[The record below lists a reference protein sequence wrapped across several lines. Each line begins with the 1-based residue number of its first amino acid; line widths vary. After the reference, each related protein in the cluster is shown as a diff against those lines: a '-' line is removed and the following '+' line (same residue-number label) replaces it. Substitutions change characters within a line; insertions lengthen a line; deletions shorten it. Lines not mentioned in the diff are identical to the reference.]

1 MKRYMNLIRA
11 LYFIELLR
19 LAKKR
24 LTWSEISSRLGES
37 PAALSRYMHGHVV
50 PSGNKMERL
59 IGDLESVIDFEREV
73 LERVRY
79 DNRSGFIDNQRLISD
94 IKFLDLVAKRVASKY
109 MGKIDIVLSPAAD
122 GIPFAT
128 LVANYMDCNLGIIKD
143 YRETAVHK
151 YVEGL
156 LYSED
161 GGVRP
166 LYLPRSLIR
175 KGYRALI
182 VDDVIRT
189 GATHRAIVDMLAK
202 IKARV
207 EAISVLIVIG
217 DAWKKRIV
225 DVDIDYLAYMP

>member
-1 MKRYMNLIRA
+1 MRRYINLIKA

-24 LTWSEISSRLGES
+24 LTWSEISGKLDES

-50 PSGNKMERL
+50 PSGGKMDRL
-59 IGDLESVIDFEREV
+59 ISLLEDVIDFEREI
-73 LERVRY
+73 LDRIRF
-79 DNRSGFIDNQRLISD
+79 DTRSGFIDNQKLISD
-94 IKFLDLVAKRVASKY
+94 VKFLDLIAKRVASKY
-109 MGKIDIVLSPAAD
+109 IGKIDVVLSPAAD

-128 LVANYMDCNLGIIKD
+128 LVANYMDCNLCIIKH
-143 YRETAVHK
+143 YKETAVHR

-156 LYSED
+156 IYSED

-166 LYLPRSLIR
+166 LYLPRTLIR

-189 GATHRAIVDMLAK
+189 GATHKAIVDMISK
-202 IKARV
+202 VKARV

-217 DAWKKRIV
+217 DSWRSRIS
-225 DVDIDYLAYMP
+225 DVAVDYLAYMP

>member
-1 MKRYMNLIRA
+1 MRRYINLIKA

-24 LTWSEISSRLGES
+24 LTWSEISGKLGES

-50 PSGNKMERL
+50 PSGNKMDRL
-59 IGDLESVIDFEREV
+59 IAMLEDVIDFEREI
-73 LERVRY
+73 LERIRY
-79 DNRSGFIDNQRLISD
+79 DTKTGFIDNQKLITD
-94 IKFLDLVAKRVASKY
+94 VKFLDLVAKRVATKY
-109 MGKIDIVLSPAAD
+109 SGKIDVVLSPAAD

-128 LVANYMDCNLGIIKD
+128 LVANYIDCNLGIIKD
-143 YRETAVHK
+143 YKETAVHK

-156 LYSED
+156 IYSED

-189 GATHRAIVDMLAK
+189 GATHKAIVDMLSK
-202 IKARV
+202 VKARV

-217 DAWKKRIV
+217 EAWRSRIE
-225 DVDIDYLAYMP
+225 DVSVDYLAYIP

>member
-1 MKRYMNLIRA
+1 MRRYTNLVKA

-24 LTWSEISSRLGES
+24 LTWSEISSKVGES

-50 PSGNKMERL
+50 PSGKKMDRL
-59 IGDLESVIDFEREV
+59 ITLLEGVIDFRREV
-73 LERVRY
+73 LERIRY
-79 DNRSGFIDNQRLISD
+79 DNRTGFIDNQKLVTD
-94 IKFLDLVAKRVASKY
+94 VKFLDLVAKRVAAKY
-109 MGKIDIVLSPAAD
+109 SGMVDVVLSPAAD

-128 LVANYMDCNLGIIKD
+128 LVANYIDCNLGIIKD

-156 LYSED
+156 IYSED

-189 GATHRAIVDMLAK
+189 GATHRAIVDMLSK
-202 IKARV
+202 VKARV

-217 DAWKKRIV
+217 EAWRSRV
-225 DVDIDYLAYMP
+225 EDVAVDYLVYIP

>member
-1 MKRYMNLIRA
+1 MNLIRA

>member
-1 MKRYMNLIRA
+1 MRRYINLIKA

-24 LTWSEISSRLGES
+24 LTWSEISSKLGES

-50 PSGNKMERL
+50 PSGNKMDRL
-59 IGDLESVIDFEREV
+59 IKMLEGVIDFEREI
-73 LERVRY
+73 LERIRY
-79 DNRSGFIDNQRLISD
+79 DTKTGFIDNQKLITD
-94 IKFLDLVAKRVASKY
+94 VKFLDLVAKRVAAKY
-109 MGKIDIVLSPAAD
+109 SGKIDVVLSPAAD

-128 LVANYMDCNLGIIKD
+128 LVANYIDCNLGIIKD
-143 YRETAVHK
+143 YKETAVHK

-156 LYSED
+156 IYSED

-189 GATHRAIVDMLAK
+189 GATHRAIVDMLSK
-202 IKARV
+202 VKARV

-217 DAWKKRIV
+217 ETWRSRIE
-225 DVDIDYLAYMP
+225 DVSVDYLAYIP